1 MSKYE
6 DIFVLKDKVSN
17 SLIKIN
23 KNLENFNNKLRGTEV
38 QLANFQKKTES
49 MRKMGKGLQDFG
61 NKMTVGVTLP
71 IIGAMSYASKMGME
85 FQDAEMRLQ
94 TMLGS
99 AEKGTEMFNKI
110 VEMGAK
116 TPFEARD
123 LLNATNTM
131 LGFGVAQERV
141 LPLMMQLGDISAGNR
156 ERFQQLALAFSQVSA
171 AGKLQG
177 QDLLQM
183 INAGFN
189 PLEQIARRTGK
200 SVGYWK
206 DEMSKGKVTV
216 AMVEQA
222 MKDATSAGGRFN
234 GMMDKMSQ
242 TASGK
247 LSTMLDNFNTAMA
260 QLGQVLLP
268 YVTKGVEFLTAAFE
282 KFTKLSPGTQ
292 KMILLFGALA
302 AAIGPM
308 ITGLGSLFIA
318 ITALNTA
325 FTFLAANPV
334 VLAVIAI
341 TAAIAGLIAIT
352 VALWQNWTKISFKT
366 KMLIAA
372 FFPIIGIIELLI
384 ASIKLLQSNW
394 GTIWAT
400 IKNVFSSI
408 SDFLVKKI
416 KTLITFVNNL
426 LDRLGV
432 LAYLIPGLNTVKI
445 GKDIAQ
451 GISQRYTNN
460 NIRNTSHRSTITNNT
475 THNNFYGD
483 IRQSSTKINSIIS
496 AGQNVPS
503 FAN

>member
-1 MSKYE
+1 MSRYE
-6 DIFVLKDKVSN
+6 DSFTLKDEVSK
-17 SLIKIN
+17 SLLKIN
-23 KNLENFNNKLRGTEV
+23 KNLESFNNKLKGSEV

-49 MRKMGKGLQDFG
+49 IRNMGKGLQDFG

-71 IIGAMSYASKMGME
+71 IIGAMTYASKMGME

-189 PLEQIARRTGK
+189 PLEQIAKRTGK
-200 SVGYWK
+200 TVGYWK

-222 MKDATSAGGRFN
+222 MKDATSEGGRFN
-234 GMMDKMSQ
+234 GMMDKMSK

-247 LSTMLDNFNTAMA
+247 LSTMMDNFNTAMA

-268 YVTKGVEFLTAAFE
+268 YVTKGIEKITEWLE
-282 KFTKLSPGTQ
+282 KFTKLSPKTQ
-292 KMILLFGALA
+292 KMILVIGGIAAVIGPLITVLGSLVTVIGGINTALA
-302 AAIGPM
+302 A
-308 ITGLGSLFIA
+308 LL
-318 ITALNTA
+318 
-325 FTFLAANPV
+325 ANPV
-334 VLAVIAI
+334 ALTIIAWTSVIA
-341 TAAIAGLIAIT
+341 G
-352 VALWQNWTKISFKT
+352 
-366 KMLIAA
+366 IAA
-372 FFPIIGIIELLI
+372 G
-384 ASIKLLQSNW
+384 
-394 GTIWAT
+394 IWAL
-400 IKNVFSSI
+400 IKAVQ
-408 SDFLVKKI
+408 
-416 KTLITFVNNL
+416 TLIDHFKFLNKMKMPGIRTDNLSNEDMKKLGALQASMGEKSFTAKYGKEVSKQVNNY
-426 LDRLGV
+426 RQSKV
-432 LAYLIPGLNTVKI
+432 QNT
-445 GKDIAQ
+445 
-451 GISQRYTNN
+451 TNN
-460 NIRNTSHRSTITNNT
+460 NRIN
-475 THNNFYGD
+475 NNFYGN
-483 IRQSSTKINSIIS
+483 INSSGSMMLDNILN
-496 AGQNVPS
+496 GGNNVPS
-503 FAN
+503 FG

>member
-1 MSKYE
+1 MTRYE
-6 DIFVLKDKVSN
+6 DSFVLKDEVSK

-23 KNLENFNNKLRGTEV
+23 NSLEAFNGKLKGSEV
-38 QLANFQKKTES
+38 QLAAFQKKTES
-49 MRKMGKGLQDFG
+49 IRNLGKGMQDFG

-71 IIGAMSYASKMGME
+71 IIGAMTYASKMGME

-189 PLEQIARRTGK
+189 PLEQIAKRTGK
-200 SVGYWK
+200 TVGYWK
-206 DEMSKGKVTV
+206 DEMSKGNVTV

-222 MKDATSAGGRFN
+222 MKDATSEGGRFN
-234 GMMDKMSQ
+234 GMMDKMSK

-268 YVTKGVEFLTAAFE
+268 YVTKGIEAITAALE

-292 KMILLFGALA
+292 KMILLFGGIA
-302 AAIGPM
+302 AAIGPLLS
-308 ITGLGSLFIA
+308 GFGSLIIIIANAPAALAAMSKGLIFLSGGIKAVGIA
-318 ITALNTA
+318 ILSLSKG
-325 FTFLAANPV
+325 FIGLLANPV
-334 VLAVIAI
+334 TWWVIGI
-341 TAAIAGLIAIT
+341 TAAVAALVAGIVLLYKNWDKIWGAIKSAFAKVADFITGKISALIGYVNGLIDK
-352 VALWQNWTKISFKT
+352 L
-366 KMLIAA
+366 
-372 FFPIIGIIELLI
+372 GI
-384 ASIKLLQSNW
+384 
-394 GTIWAT
+394 
-400 IKNVFSSI
+400 
-408 SDFLVKKI
+408 
-416 KTLITFVNNL
+416 
-426 LDRLGV
+426 
-432 LAYLIPGLNTVKI
+432 LAYFIPGLKAIKI
-445 GKDIAQ
+445 TKDISN
-451 GISQRYTNN
+451 GIAARNN
-460 NIRNTSHRSTITNNT
+460 SNSYRQSSIRNTTNNT
-475 THNNFYGD
+475 TTNNNFYGNMSLSG
-483 IRQSSTKINSIIS
+483 SSILNDLYNSGMNTPLY
-496 AGQNVPS
+496 AR
-503 FAN
+503 